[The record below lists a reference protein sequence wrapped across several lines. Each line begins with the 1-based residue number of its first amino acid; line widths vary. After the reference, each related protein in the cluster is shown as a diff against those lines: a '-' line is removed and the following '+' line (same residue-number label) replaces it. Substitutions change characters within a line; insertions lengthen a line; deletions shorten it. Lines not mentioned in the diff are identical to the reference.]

1 MSETCLVG
9 VKNSQMRN
17 AGHNIPL
24 AWCPAPLL
32 SAFAYL
38 YKDRATRATNG
49 DPCSML
55 SSALVC
61 LLLCYA
67 LVFSA
72 AEDDV
77 TSVYNETSTE
87 VDISVVVKVPAGSKT
102 TPRKFIETKVS
113 HFFWLY
119 GQAFNL
125 VIGVPGNLLSLMVLR
140 RRKLSQSTSS
150 LYLQILSVTDL
161 FRVIIGVPGRHLVR
175 EVTGQD
181 PLSISWW
188 YCVLWY
194 YLLKLTTAYNHWIM
208 AGVSMERCIA
218 IMFPLKSKRIINKK
232 NAKRFLGTTLLCVC
246 IYTLH
251 FFKTYT
257 LVDRFGKKVC
267 TENTSDFFSR
277 EVRVWLDYV
286 MIQILPGFFIFLC
299 NGFLI
304 HTLLRRK
311 SGVAKDSSRKTKDPL
326 QAIVRMLVVV
336 SLMYLVLT
344 TPANINYILNSAFQ
358 VVYDQRSQEAAT
370 EKMTWAIVSFCVFF
384 DHSCNFILYVATGM
398 KTWTNGYKCDKRFR
412 TRAKREMCCC
422 ASSHLYRSEPNL
434 PQHTAEWCYMLVA
447 YHNYDH

>member
-1 MSETCLVG
+1 
-9 VKNSQMRN
+9 
-17 AGHNIPL
+17 
-24 AWCPAPLL
+24 
-32 SAFAYL
+32 
-38 YKDRATRATNG
+38 
-49 DPCSML
+49 ML

-61 LLLCYA
+61 LLLCYG

-87 VDISVVVKVPAGSKT
+87 VDVSVESSCTEQDNTAEIYRDASQSFFLVVWSRV
-102 TPRKFIETKVS
+102 
-113 HFFWLY
+113 
-119 GQAFNL
+119 Q
-125 VIGVPGNLLSLMVLR
+125 PGHRSS

-208 AGVSMERCIA
+208 AGVSIERCIA

-246 IYTLH
+246 VYTLH

-358 VVYDQRSQEAAT
+358 VVYDQQSREAAT

-384 DHSCNFILYVATGM
+384 DHSCNFILYVATGSE
-398 KTWTNGYKCDKRFR
+398 FR
-412 TRAKREMCCC
+412 LELMRMTSETCCC
-422 ASSHLYRSEPNL
+422 CSKRLRDLANRPSMEIEPTKTPSN
-434 PQHTAEWCYMLVA
+434 C
-447 YHNYDH
+447 